1 MERIKIVQSCDKI
14 RDITVIDIQEVC
26 KVYDEEK
33 GTKDGENKL
42 GDTDIEIDDGDK
54 EDTVVGNSLDG
65 NQAMKMRVVMSEE
78 KRGVSLSSL
87 VGSRGDRSRKKRKSY
102 DEEVFGGD
110 GVEKA
115 FNKVEVVGL
124 GENKKGISDD
134 YKEYH
139 DESRENNGIFRFG
152 NSKDDEAQS
161 KRCNLNMEQVK
172 EIREMIGVS
181 WKLAKDVMSRKTV
194 DRVDSE
200 EEVAAKEPLI

>member
-1 MERIKIVQSCDKI
+1 
-14 RDITVIDIQEVC
+14 EVC

-115 FNKVEVVGL
+115 FNKG
-124 GENKKGISDD
+124 K
-134 YKEYH
+134 
-139 DESRENNGIFRFG
+139 
-152 NSKDDEAQS
+152 
-161 KRCNLNMEQVK
+161 
-172 EIREMIGVS
+172 MIDVS
-181 WKLAKDVMSRKTV
+181 WKLAEDVMSRKTV
-194 DRVDSE
+194 DRVDSK
-200 EEVAAKEPLI
+200 EEVAAEEALI